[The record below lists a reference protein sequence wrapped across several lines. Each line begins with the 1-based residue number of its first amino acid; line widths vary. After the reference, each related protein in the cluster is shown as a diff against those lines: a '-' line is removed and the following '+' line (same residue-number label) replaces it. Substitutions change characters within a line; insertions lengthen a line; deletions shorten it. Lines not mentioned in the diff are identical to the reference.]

1 MEGQGLSLSLSSSLE
16 AAKAEELRMGDSG
29 FLYYNHQQGGG
40 GGGGGGGPSS
50 SSSAVQFQYKNN
62 NSHHHQALHLQ
73 GAMGHDNN
81 HQGHVGFGS
90 SSLGVVNVL
99 RNSKYVKAAQEL
111 LEEFCSVGRGQFKK
125 SKFNRQ
131 NSNPNSNPGG
141 GGGGSSPSSKDAP
154 PPPPP
159 FSAADRIEHQR
170 RKVKLLSMLDE
181 ACIVISL
188 SFFLFPSY
196 LLSPIKSQ
204 GPPISFSS

>member
-1 MEGQGLSLSLSSSLE
+1 MLRKLSPLCGIMLSQLISLSELSPLYEIALSALVSL
-16 AAKAEELRMGDSG
+16 
-29 FLYYNHQQGGG
+29 
-40 GGGGGGGPSS
+40 
-50 SSSAVQFQYKNN
+50 
-62 NSHHHQALHLQ
+62 
-73 GAMGHDNN
+73 
-81 HQGHVGFGS
+81 
-90 SSLGVVNVL
+90 
-99 RNSKYVKAAQEL
+99 
-111 LEEFCSVGRGQFKK
+111 

-131 NSNPNSNPGG
+131 NSHPTSNPGG